1 MIAGYGKH
9 LLELLDDSAVTPGE
23 TRPAYDGYEDSKQ
36 IIVDCENALMDWTHA
51 GAQVK
56 PSLSVRR
63 NRASLHDGEYEGDE
77 EEHQEMGEVVAV

>member
-1 MIAGYGKH
+1 LKVLFCALKEHAEKLALIAGYGKH

-51 GAQVK
+51 V
-56 PSLSVRR
+56 PRSSHLFRP
-63 NRASLHDGEYEGDE
+63 DDE
-77 EEHQEMGEVVAV
+77 TDSQTDP